1 MSISINSA
9 FKNVFSDRYN
19 KKNLF
24 FFFLIVFI
32 CLADDLNNSFLK
44 ANGMLKSVEEYFL
57 IFKCIS
63 AFFLLGI
70 YFISL
75 NNAIHNRQ
83 NGVFPNFIKNFM
95 QISLVSLRTI
105 FCGILSF
112 IILTI
117 PFLLLFLIF
126 GFFSQNNVF
135 SLILFVIL
143 CILFSISYVFLFWGI
158 YLVYSE
164 SLNWKDIFAYKKIYK
179 FIMKTGASGGAW
191 FIASKIWLPFSVVPA
206 YLIVFGIVWLILSFL
221 IPNEIISYLIL
232 YIMITAVCCIYIA
245 LDIDLMAQLFD
256 ELREKKIIEPLP
268 QDVQ

>member
-83 NGVFPNFIKNFM
+83 NGVFPNFIKNFT
-95 QISLVSLRTI
+95 QISLVSLKTI
-105 FCGILSF
+105 FCGISSF

-117 PFLLLFLIF
+117 PF
-126 GFFSQNNVF
+126 
-135 SLILFVIL
+135 ILFVLFVDAFFSENVFFMSVIIIL
-143 CILFSISYVFLFWGI
+143 SILLLISYVFLFLGI
-158 YLVYSE
+158 CLVYSE

-179 FIMKTGASGGAW
+179 FIMNVGDPGGTW
-191 FIASKIWLPFSVVPA
+191 FIASKICLPSAITPA
-206 YLIVFGIVWLILSFL
+206 CLLLCIVWLLLAVL
-221 IPNEIISYLIL
+221 IQNEIVSYLIL

-245 LDIDLMAQLFD
+245 LDIDMMAQFFD